1 MKKNLPL
8 AIILSFFSVIM
19 VGTIL
24 LLLPISTV
32 SGNISI
38 SDAMFTATSAVTV
51 TGLIVV
57 DTATY
62 FTVFGKTVI
71 MILFQIGG
79 LGFMSFSTLIILLI
93 GKSIS
98 ISDKIILENDF
109 TSGEYK
115 NIREL
120 IKKIFLITFSF
131 EIIGALLMYIDFKS
145 KNIQNP
151 VFNSVFH
158 SISAFCNAGFSTFST
173 SFVDFKSDVFLNLI
187 LMFLIIFGGIGFIV
201 LTDIFQLFKRKK
213 KGFSKLRLHSKLV
226 IITSII
232 LILSGFAL
240 ILFQEI
246 FNSSNTLSFGDKIL
260 TALFQSVTA
269 RTAGFNTIDL
279 NIFSY
284 GSIFL
289 LLILMFIGASPGS
302 TGGGVKTTTAGMVLF
317 YFRSRLKGKNRVD
330 VFYRNI
336 PVDIIEKAFM
346 VIILSF
352 ILISFS
358 FLLILFFEKGV
369 NFEKVLFEV
378 VSAFGTVGL
387 SLGITSKLSVVSKF
401 VIMFTM
407 FVGRIGP
414 LTLLFAMSRREPR
427 AVYNYPKENIMIG

>member
-8 AIILSFFSVIM
+8 AIILSFFSVIL

-32 SGNISI
+32 NGHISI
-38 SDAMFTATSAVTV
+38 PDAMFTATSAVTV

-62 FTVFGKTVI
+62 FTTFGKTVI

-93 GKSIS
+93 GKSLS

-109 TSGEYK
+109 TSGEYR
-115 NIREL
+115 NIKDL

-158 SISAFCNAGFSTFST
+158 SISAFCNAGFSTFSK
-173 SFVDFKSDVFLNLI
+173 SFIDFKSDVFLNLI

-201 LTDIFQLFKRKK
+201 LTDISQLLKRKK
-213 KGFSKLRLHSKLV
+213 KGFSKLKLHSKLV

-232 LILSGFAL
+232 LILSGFVL
-240 ILFQEI
+240 ILFQEL
-246 FNSSNTLSFGDKIL
+246 FNSSNTLSLGDKIL

-284 GSIFL
+284 GSVFL

-317 YFRSRLKGKNRVD
+317 YFRSRLRGKNRVD

-336 PVDIIEKAFM
+336 PADTIEKAFM

-352 ILISFS
+352 LLVSFS
-358 FLLILFFEKGV
+358 FLLILFFEKGA

-387 SLGITSKLSVVSKF
+387 SLGITSKLSIASKF

-407 FVGRIGP
+407 FIGRIGP
-414 LTLLFAMSRREPR
+414 LTLLFAMSSRELK
-427 AVYNYPKENIMIG
+427 AIYNYPKENIMIG